1 MYRGWVLLTAA
12 GLGLA
17 ACALPPSPSRLDYV
31 APPETPPP
39 ARTAV
44 VSQPPDLVWG
54 NLVDLLQQQQGLEIS
69 HLDEDKGEIV
79 ARYSGAA
86 EPFVNCGWII
96 AYPRSGIERVP
107 AAVGSATF
115 QRGSRNDRLLV
126 QRDLQLDGR
135 MVVRVEPQG
144 EDTVVSTDAV
154 YVLTKVVD
162 PGSSGQRLRE
172 IISFESG
179 QTGTFTKGTL
189 CRPTGDFEQ
198 LVLDSLPVTSL
209 VRRQQRERPTL
220 AARHAPERAV
230 LVELLA
236 PIEPAAGP
244 PSVDTVDAGL
254 KAVLADLLCAH
265 VEPELGAAGSMRL
278 TGYVAS
284 EEDRELL
291 LDSLPW
297 IEGIDTIEID
307 VDVNPWPSCA
317 VLQIIAPYRGAN
329 GSDAGLEVDLVG
341 GGDLLREGEELS
353 LALALPRGARYLHFG
368 HVREDGSVDHIATV
382 SAGEIA
388 GTQGRLEYAT
398 GLEAGAPFGREMIF
412 AIASGRP
419 LFDPPRSEY
428 AAAEAYL
435 SALREELAELGA
447 SDPDQPIAADHLF
460 ITTVPGDG
468 AS

>member
-1 MYRGWVLLTAA
+1 MHRGWVLLTAA

-17 ACALPPSPSRLDYV
+17 ACAMPPSPSRLDYV
-31 APPETPPP
+31 APPETPAP

-44 VSQPPDLVWG
+44 ISRPPALVWG
-54 NLVDLLQQQQGLEIS
+54 NLVDLLQQQGLEIT
-69 HLDEDKGEIV
+69 HLDEKKGEIV

-96 AYPRSGIERVP
+96 AYPGDGLERVP

-115 QRGSRNDRLLV
+115 QRGSRNDRILV
-126 QRDLQLDGR
+126 QRDLRLDGR

-144 EDTVVSTDAV
+144 GDTVVSTDAV

-162 PGSSGQRLRE
+162 PGNSGRRLRE
-172 IISFESG
+172 VISFETG
-179 QTGTFTKGTL
+179 QSATFTKGTL

-198 LVLDSLPVTSL
+198 LVLDSLPATSL
-209 VRRQQRERPTL
+209 VRRPQRNGPAV
-220 AARHAPERAV
+220 AARDEAGRAV
-230 LVELLA
+230 LVESLA

-244 PSVDTVDAGL
+244 PSVDAVDTGL
-254 KAVLADLLCAH
+254 ETVLADFLCAH
-265 VEPELGAAGSMRL
+265 VEPEFGAAGSLRL

-297 IEGIDTIEID
+297 IEGIDRIQID
-307 VDVNPWPSCA
+307 VDVHPWPYCA
-317 VLQIIAPYRGAN
+317 ILQILAPYRGAN
-329 GSDAGLEVDLVG
+329 GSDLGFKVDLAG

-353 LALALPRGARYLHFG
+353 LALVLPQGSRYLHVG
-368 HVREDGSVDHIATV
+368 HVQEDGTIDHVATI
-382 SAGEIA
+382 SASELA
-388 GTQGRLEYAT
+388 STQGRLEYGT
-398 GLEAGAPFGREMIF
+398 GFEAGAPFGREMVF

-419 LFDPPRSEY
+419 LFDPSRSEY
-428 AAAEAYL
+428 GPVEEYL
-435 SALREELAELGA
+435 SALREELTELEA

-460 ITTVPGDG
+460 ITTVPSGG